1 MKQGSTIFL
10 RIAVVLMGLGV
21 LMICAF
27 ALPESFEGKGPGPF
41 LPMILGMYAAALPFY
56 FALYQ
61 TMKLL
66 KYIDTNKAFSELSI
80 RALKRIKYAAVTI
93 GTLYLALLPYFYLM
107 ADNADAPGVLV
118 IGLAFTLGPMVV
130 AGFAAVLQKLLQS
143 AISIKSENDLT
154 V

>member
-1 MKQGSTIFL
+1 
-10 RIAVVLMGLGV
+10 MGLGV
-21 LMICAF
+21 LILCVF

-41 LPMILGMYAAALPFY
+41 LPMILGMYVAALPFY

-66 KYIDTNKAFSELSI
+66 NYIDTNKAFSELSVT
-80 RALKRIKYAAVTI
+80 ALKRIKISAIVI
-93 GTLYLALLPYFYLM
+93 GALYLVLLPYFYLM
-107 ADNADAPGVLV
+107 ANNADAPGVLM
-118 IGLAFTLGPMVV
+118 IGLAFTFGPLTV

-143 AISIKSENDLT
+143 AIDIKSENDLT

>member
-1 MKQGSTIFL
+1 MKRGSTIFL
-10 RIAVVLMGLGV
+10 RGAVVLMGLGV
-21 LMICAF
+21 LVICVF

-66 KYIDTNKAFSELSI
+66 NYIDKNKAFSALSVL
-80 RALKRIKYAAVTI
+80 ALKRIKYAAVVI
-93 GTLYLALLPYFYLM
+93 GALYLVLLPYFYLM
-107 ADNADAPGVLV
+107 ARSADAPGVLV
-118 IGLAFTLGPMVV
+118 IGLVFTFGPMTV

-143 AISIKSENDLT
+143 AIDIKSENDLT